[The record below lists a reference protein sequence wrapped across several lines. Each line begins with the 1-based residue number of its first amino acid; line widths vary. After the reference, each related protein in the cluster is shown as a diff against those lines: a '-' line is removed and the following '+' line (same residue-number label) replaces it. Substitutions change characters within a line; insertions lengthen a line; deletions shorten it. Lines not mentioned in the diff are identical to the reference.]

1 MSVANGTGRNR
12 VALLEAVQRQGKEWE
27 VLAPRYGVANPD
39 PPWKSSLT
47 GMCECLSVGG
57 SLPALDRRKAEDVLA
72 DTVYRG
78 IPAPER
84 DLLSLVH
91 IMVKRGL
98 VAEGDLSSRMKTVRS
113 RLQRA

>member
-1 MSVANGTGRNR
+1 MSAARKMDTSP
-12 VALLEAVQRQGKEWE
+12 VALLDAIKRQGKEWD
-27 VLAPRYGVANPD
+27 VLAPQYGVTNLD

-47 GMCECLSVGG
+47 GICEALSVGG
-57 SLPALDRRKAEDVLA
+57 PLPALDRRKAEDVLA
-72 DTVYRG
+72 DTVYKE
-78 IPAPER
+78 IPTPER

-98 VAEGDLSSRMKTVRS
+98 VAEDDLAIRMKTVRS